1 MVKSILLTGHTG
13 FLGSV
18 IYRSLVKDF
27 DVYTLGRS
35 KDCDYTVD
43 FLNWDGRLELKHSI
57 DAVVHVAGLA
67 HWKAISDRDM
77 LRVNYETVKSLV
89 SICEVRGIKNF
100 VFISSVAVYGKS
112 FGSAI
117 DETIECKPTSV
128 YGESKLKS
136 EKHIHNWVMQDS
148 KRCQISL
155 RLPLVLGPKP
165 PGNLGKLIASID
177 SGKHIFLKGNEA
189 RKSVVFASDVASFIS
204 NWLKNDEKKSGTIN
218 LTSGEAPTFNW
229 IEKTIRHYTG
239 AKFFFAFPV
248 GLLWKTI
255 VQIKHRLGLSIP
267 MLGKIF
273 YPLTFSD
280 HLARTTFNYQSKEL
294 NQTNFINEFNSN
306 H

>member
-18 IYRSLVKDF
+18 IYKSLVKEF
-27 DVYTLGRS
+27 VVYTLGRS
-35 KDCDYTVD
+35 EDCDYRVD

-67 HWKAISDRDM
+67 HGKSTSEKDM
-77 LRVNYETVKSLV
+77 LRVNYDIVTSLA
-89 SICEVRGIKNF
+89 SICEARGIKNF

-112 FGSAI
+112 FGFAL

-148 KRCQISL
+148 KRSQISL
-155 RLPLVLGPKP
+155 RLPLILGPNP
-165 PGNLGKLIASID
+165 PGNLGKLIASIQ
-177 SGKHIFLKGNEA
+177 SGKHIYLKGNEA
-189 RKSVVFASDVASFIS
+189 RKSIVFASDVASFIS
-204 NWLKNDEKKSGTIN
+204 NWLKNDEKKSGIVN

-229 IEKTIRHYTG
+229 IENLIRQYTSS
-239 AKFFFAFPV
+239 KFFFAFPV
-248 GLLWKTI
+248 GFLWKTI
-255 VQIKHRLGLSIP
+255 VFLKHRLGISIP
-267 MLGKIF
+267 VLGKIF

-280 HLARTTFNYQSKEL
+280 QLARDEFNYQSKEL
-294 NQTNFINEFNSN
+294 NQTTFTNELNSN
-306 H
+306 C